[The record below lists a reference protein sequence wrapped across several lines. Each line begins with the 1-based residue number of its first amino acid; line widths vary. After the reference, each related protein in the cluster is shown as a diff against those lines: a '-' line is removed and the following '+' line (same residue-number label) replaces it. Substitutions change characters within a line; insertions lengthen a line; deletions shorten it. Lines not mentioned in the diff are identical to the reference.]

1 MNDLSKLIKD
11 YYLGSNKNEN
21 NIPYYSSKKINKLEL
36 NELELNKHNMTE
48 EIDLSKTSLIIP
60 VCKFVPSFIQETIL
74 NLKLSKIFINALI
87 NKN

>member
-36 NELELNKHNMTE
+36 NKHNMTE
-48 EIDLSKTSLIIP
+48 KEYLYKTSVVIH
-60 VCKFVPSFIQETIL
+60 VFKFVHSFIQEKIVKTI
-74 NLKLSKIFINALI
+74 
-87 NKN
+87 KNICL